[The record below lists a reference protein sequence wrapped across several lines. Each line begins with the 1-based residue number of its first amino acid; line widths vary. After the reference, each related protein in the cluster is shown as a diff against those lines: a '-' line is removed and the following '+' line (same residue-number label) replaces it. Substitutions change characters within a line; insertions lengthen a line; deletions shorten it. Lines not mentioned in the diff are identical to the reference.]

1 MSLVN
6 RKALNT
12 TVKKEYI
19 EYFDS
24 LAKDTRIPKSK
35 LMDEAL
41 ECLFTKYGKE
51 FKASERA

>member
-12 TVKKEYI
+12 TVKKEYV
-19 EYFDS
+19 EYFNVI
-24 LAKDTRIPKSK
+24 AKDTRIAKSK

-41 ECLFTKYGKE
+41 EYLFKKYGIDLNT
-51 FKASERA
+51 RA